1 MKKLLRKIGGGVKKV
16 VSVVAK
22 PFKKIM
28 GFMGR
33 LGWVGTLAM
42 MFAMPY
48 LSSFWGSMTEGMSS
62 FIGGTGAGGSTAAQ
76 ASAQTVAKETAKGVA
91 KDVAVKAGAEAGKA
105 TIKGALKSSFASGTG
120 QATGLFAGN
129 AASKALGYTLKS
141 FQVAASGISNAYSTL
156 TELITGGIDY
166 VTNGGLTKFDTW
178 VGDRFNEARSAMG
191 MKTSEGWTA
200 GASATKP
207 SIDAKAN
214 VQTGDV
220 VKPITTVTDESLKAS
235 STVDAG
241 TLTEQALEKA
251 NIGSLKDA
259 TQDDFLK
266 TQRSLL
272 DADSSVVRQT
282 PENMQL
288 VSDDGT
294 LVDIYG
300 KPVIDLTT
308 IDDSLL
314 AAKKDEWYF
323 GKNIKEGAKEM
334 WKGRYEP
341 QPVYETKPDGSYVL
355 DTEGNLAP
363 PIGQKDVFQPGLQD
377 YVRNPEKILEKGF
390 DYSVS
395 SAREFLNPQRVIQKE
410 IDEITGLNPQA
421 QVTYIENLKT
431 IAPIAPLSPNTGIL
445 PDLPGLALSAANH
458 MNNVNNNQWYTSAS
472 MFDQEDDYTAPGY
485 VLG

>member
-1 MKKLLRKIGGGVKKV
+1 MKKLLRKIGGGIKKV
-16 VSVVAK
+16 VKVVAK

-28 GFMGR
+28 GFIGR

-48 LSSFWGSMTEGMSS
+48 LSSFWGSMTKGMSS

-76 ASAQTVAKETAKGVA
+76 ASAQTVAQETAKGVA

-191 MKTSEGWTA
+191 MKTSEGWTPKN
-200 GASATKP
+200 TTTDP
-207 SIDAKAN
+207 VIDVDAN
-214 VQTGDV
+214 VKNGDV
-220 VKPITTVTDESLKAS
+220 KAIESVDIKKDLQAS
-235 STVDAG
+235 VDVDAEV
-241 TLTEQALEKA
+241 LTEQSLEKA
-251 NIGSLKDA
+251 DIGSLKDA
-259 TQDDFLK
+259 TQDDLLK

-272 DADSSVVRQT
+272 DSESSVVRQT

-294 LVDIYG
+294 VVDIYG

-341 QPVYETKPDGSYVL
+341 QPIYAKNQDGSYIL
-355 DTEGNLAP
+355 GKDNKAIIT
-363 PIGQKDVFQPGLQD
+363 GQKDVFQPGLQD
-377 YVRNPEKILEKGF
+377 YV
-390 DYSVS
+390 
-395 SAREFLNPQRVIQKE
+395 
-410 IDEITGLNPQA
+410 
-421 QVTYIENLKT
+421 
-431 IAPIAPLSPNTGIL
+431 
-445 PDLPGLALSAANH
+445 
-458 MNNVNNNQWYTSAS
+458 
-472 MFDQEDDYTAPGY
+472 
-485 VLG
+485 